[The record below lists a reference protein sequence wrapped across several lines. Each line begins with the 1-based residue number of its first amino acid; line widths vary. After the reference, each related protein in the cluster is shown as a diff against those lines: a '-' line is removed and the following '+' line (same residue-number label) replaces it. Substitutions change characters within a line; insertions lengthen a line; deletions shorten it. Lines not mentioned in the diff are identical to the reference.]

1 MSPLIMIDLARAID
15 ADRRRWARHRAVTN
29 AAATAASGARSGR

>member
-15 ADRRRWARHRAVTN
+15 ADRHREGRPSLRRVR
-29 AAATAASGARSGR
+29 RSA